1 MGSSVQTLA
10 PSLFLSMLF
19 SFPGERNK
27 SGSVPALRA
36 RKKMQWEEIS
46 ARKKCRGKKN
56 RQLRARA
63 GGETASVPG
72 ARADGWAG
80 KRVAETVGVPDADR
94 FQHLSAPHWPTCPL
108 GLPDADRIHT
118 RLWAHQI
125 RGYSMPAFD
134 LSLGDQRKPATKIR
148 T

>member
-1 MGSSVQTLA
+1 
-10 PSLFLSMLF
+10 MLF

-46 ARKKCRGKKN
+46 LQEKNAVGKKI

-94 FQHLSAPHWPTCPL
+94 FQHLSAPHWPTCPI
-108 GLPDADRIHT
+108 GPPDADRFHA
-118 RLWAHQI
+118 RLWPHQI

-134 LSLGDQRKPATKIR
+134 LPVGDQRKPATKIR